1 MDSARRFRRTMVI
14 GVRITLPDYLDLKKK
29 CDAGGISISEYVR
42 AKVSGRGPVPLP
54 ALRVILR
61 DAIGE

>member
-1 MDSARRFRRTMVI
+1 MVI